1 MPRGLPEWV
10 REEISEDLAIESF
23 IAEEME
29 EWGSE
34 RKGRN

>member
-1 MPRGLPEWV
+1 MPRGLPGWV
-10 REEISEDLAIESF
+10 RNEIAEDLAVESF

-34 RKGRN
+34 REGGN